1 MVLPYFLI
9 FLVAQ
14 CSRCASPQQYT
25 YLGTHILEPRN
36 SFLGSLAKF
45 GNTRAFCPR
54 TLQGES
60 PDSQFPSMPTPLE
73 VLWDCFSSAWTFT
86 ICLLAKA
93 KRLDILC
100 RIDAMKSHVRF
111 SWSMLADGTQQPL
124 WTTGQQV
131 IVEPGKNHTSFLLWA
146 LDDINYYIIYNC
158 HNVTTYIYI

>member
-1 MVLPYFLI
+1 MPSQNMTSNIKCWCYMVLPYFLI

-14 CSRCASPQQYT
+14 WSLCASPQQYT

-54 TLQGES
+54 AFQGES
-60 PDSQFPSMPTPLE
+60 PDSHFPSMPTPRE

-93 KRLDILC
+93 IQGSTWLDIFC
-100 RIDAMKSHVRF
+100 RIDAMKSHIAHAVFLEHVGRWDTAT
-111 SWSMLADGTQQPL
+111 SLNNGS
-124 WTTGQQV
+124 TGHGGAAK
-131 IVEPGKNHTSFLLWA
+131 ES
-146 LDDINYYIIYNC
+146 
-158 HNVTTYIYI
+158 